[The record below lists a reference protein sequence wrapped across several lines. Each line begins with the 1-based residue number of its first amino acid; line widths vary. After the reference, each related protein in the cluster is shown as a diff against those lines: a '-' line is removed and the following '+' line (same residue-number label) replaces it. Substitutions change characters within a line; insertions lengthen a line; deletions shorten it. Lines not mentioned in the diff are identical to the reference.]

1 VAGLRW
7 LCTIALIVVGAVAP
21 GTAGATATPG
31 VSAQATANVT
41 DATTGI
47 PDASSSVVARNACS
61 APGPGQ
67 ATCLAQYLATRGTR
81 VPIRPRLRPAASPYR
96 FTRPH
101 AHSRRT
107 TTPLAMPA
115 AAPQPGTPAYM
126 QQAYDLS
133 YLSQTAG
140 TGQTVAIVDA
150 FNDPSAQDDLDK
162 YRSTFGLPACDN
174 GCFQKVDQTG
184 GTNYPTADNDWDLE
198 ISLDLD
204 AVSALC
210 PNCHILLVEA
220 KSFSPNNMLAAQQTA
235 KNLGATVISDS
246 WRMLPTTPSQQSFFE
261 HAAFTFSGIATVAA
275 SGDTGYLG
283 VGSDPTCSPQGVPVS
298 PTTLCNAYPAALPN
312 VTAVGGTTL
321 APASG
326 ARGFGESAWVWKN
339 PATKVPPI
347 DGATGSGCDTTAT
360 KPTWQ
365 TDTGCTGRAY
375 NDISADGDPA
385 TGMLVYDP
393 SYPGSPTDGWLVVG
407 GTSEAAPLISAYYAL
422 VGATGATPSWPYD
435 SSKMLNDPTGG
446 SNGPCDPLSPYICTA
461 LSGYDGPTGAGS
473 ISGAVVKGAPGIGGP
488 GANGS
493 YTQSVSA
500 NGAQL
505 QGGVYP
511 NDSQGDQTT
520 YWWEYGTTNSYGQ
533 ETPHTN
539 IASGSA
545 PVAVASVL
553 TGLLPGTTY
562 HYRLVAE
569 NSLGTEAGYD
579 FTFTTAPD
587 TTVAPP
593 PTVVTT
599 TTTTTTTKPPP
610 TTSIKTITTRPPPIS
625 STASA
630 PSLGTLRILALGG
643 GSATASATINTHGGA
658 TGYYLAY
665 GTTRKLGRRSASG
678 SSTSSRTVTWH
689 MRGLV
694 AGKVYYL
701 QVVAAN
707 SGGSTRS
714 SMVRVR
720 TSPVNVARITRS
732 GAKLAVLLRCSG
744 PAACG
749 GRLTVKIGAR
759 LIAGVNFRVPGN
771 HKTTVPLKLNRAAVA
786 RAGHGKKLQ
795 ATLSAVTV
803 YNGYAATVSAKF
815 RLVAPA

>member
-1 VAGLRW
+1 L
-7 LCTIALIVVGAVAP
+7 IALLMVGALVPA
-21 GTAGATATPG
+21 TAGAVVTPG
-31 VSAQATANVT
+31 VSAQATAKVT

-47 PDASSSVVARNACS
+47 PDASSAVVARDVCS
-61 APGPGQ
+61 AAGSGQ
-67 ATCLAQYLATRGTR
+67 ATCLAQYLAMRGTR
-81 VPIRPRLRPAASPYR
+81 LPIHPRLRTAASPYR
-96 FTRPH
+96 FTRRH
-101 AHSRRT
+101 VHSRGT
-107 TTPLAMPA
+107 TRPLAMPA
-115 AAPQPGTPAYM
+115 AAPQPGTPAYL

-184 GTNYPTADNDWDLE
+184 GTNYPPPNSANDNAWGLE

-246 WRMLPTTPSQQSFFE
+246 WRMLPTSPAQQSFFE
-261 HAAFTFSGIATVAA
+261 HAAFTFPGIATVAA

-283 VGSDPTCSPQGVPVS
+283 VGSDPTCGAAPYTQTP
-298 PTTLCNAYPAALPN
+298 TLCNAYPAALPG
-312 VTAVGGTTL
+312 VAAVGGTSL
-321 APASG
+321 APTSG
-326 ARGFGESAWVWKN
+326 PRGFGESAWVWQNPANKN
-339 PATKVPPI
+339 PPT
-347 DGATGSGCDTTAT
+347 DGATGSGCDTTVT

-365 TDTGCTGRAY
+365 KDTGCTGRAY

-393 SYPGSPTDGWLVVG
+393 SYSDGSSPGTGWIVVG
-407 GTSEAAPLISAYYAL
+407 GTSASAPLTAAYYAL
-422 VGATGATPSWPYD
+422 VGATGASASWPYD
-435 SSKMLNDPTGG
+435 NSTMLNDPTGG

-488 GANGS
+488 GSNGS

-520 YWWEYGTTNSYGQ
+520 YWWEYGTTTSYGQ

-539 IASGSA
+539 TASGSA
-545 PVAVASVL
+545 PVAVSSVL

-579 FTFTTAPD
+579 FTFTTLA
-587 TTVAPP
+587 APP
-593 PTVVTT
+593 PVVTT
-599 TTTTTTTKPPP
+599 TPTTPPTAQPPPATSTRTIITKPPL
-610 TTSIKTITTRPPPIS
+610 IS
-625 STASA
+625 SVASA
-630 PSLGTLRILALGG
+630 PSLGKLRILALGG
-643 GSATASATINTHGGA
+643 SDATASATINTHGAA

-665 GTTRKLGRRSASG
+665 GTTRRLGRRSASG
-678 SSTSSRTVTWH
+678 SSTSPRTVTWH
-689 MRGLV
+689 LRGLV
-694 AGKVYYL
+694 AGNVYYL
-701 QVVAAN
+701 QVVATN

-714 SMVRVR
+714 SMVHVR
-720 TSPVNVARITRS
+720 TSPVNVGGITPS
-732 GAKLAVLLRCSG
+732 GAKLAVLLRCRGS
-744 PAACG
+744 ATCG
-749 GRLTVKIGAR
+749 GRLTVKVGGR
-759 LIAGVNFRVPGN
+759 LIAGGNFRVPGN
-771 HKTTVPLKLNRAAVA
+771 HRATVTLKLNRAAIA